1 MDLLPLALDAA
12 TQAGR
17 LIKDNFGSEKT
28 VNEMKRRDVK
38 LELDVRTQKLI
49 TDLILGAHP
58 DHAILGE
65 EEGDLGGEGEVEW
78 IIDPIDGTVNYF
90 YGIPHFCVSIAAR
103 VRATHEPLLGVIHDP
118 MQGET
123 WSVVHGGVPQLN
135 GKPIAVSA
143 RPQMSEAIITA
154 GFSKSKSALDAGFD
168 RYRRLSYEVFKTR
181 MLGSAALALAYV
193 ATGRLDAYVEE
204 QISLWDIAAGVQLV
218 EAAGGRII
226 LRPSE
231 TKPGTFFICAWNG
244 RLPIEQFL

>member
-49 TDLILGAHP
+49 TDLILGTHP

-78 IIDPIDGTVNYF
+78 IVDPIDGTVNYF

-123 WSVVHGGVPQLN
+123 WSVVRGGTPQIN
-135 GKPIAVSA
+135 GKTIAVSA
-143 RPQMSEAIITA
+143 RTLMSEAIITA

-218 EAAGGRII
+218 EAAGGRVIT
-226 LRPSE
+226 RPSE